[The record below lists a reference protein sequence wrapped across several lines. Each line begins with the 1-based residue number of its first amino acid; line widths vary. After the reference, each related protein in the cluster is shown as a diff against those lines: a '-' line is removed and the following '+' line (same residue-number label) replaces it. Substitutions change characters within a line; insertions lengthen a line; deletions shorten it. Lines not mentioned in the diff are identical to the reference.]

1 MDIFLREWMF
11 PPIDTLSF
19 LRYATVKTEIRFYG
33 VMQLK
38 KNIPHILFHIV
49 VLAACLSLSLL
60 FGRVLLTYTIP
71 MQDASYDLSLNWE
84 GEAIPEDWQYDQK
97 GWTVFLQEGEE
108 TIPLTANGTGGFT
121 GLRKPG
127 QTFYFSRTLTEVL
140 DSPTLRLNTA
150 DQNIAVFLD
159 GELLYTDCPEL
170 DNRIGYLTL
179 PMLGW
184 DRTEPVVLSLPLNY
198 QGKTLTVA
206 QSTGNGDKGEPDV
219 LPTVWLCPVSLYCGY
234 SYESGLISE
243 SFRTAIPAALCFGTG
258 ILLLAVFLWLFFCNK
273 ADWSLMF
280 LALASFL
287 WSARQIAR
295 ADFYSAYFSVLPFD
309 VGELSFLLNLT
320 VLLLFLTSRLSGK
333 PRLLF
338 GILTALEGAA
348 VLLSAVPD
356 INNRFRFMW
365 QDIPE
370 WIGFLGLLGVLAC
383 LGREWKQGNLFSRFF
398 CPLAMAGLA
407 AFMVLLLAVPALR
420 QEVGQQLVLGSQ
432 GYFLLKLMV
441 LMMAAAIL
449 AAFMEWFSKEI
460 TRRAEAKLLAQQY
473 ELAQSGFE
481 NLRRH
486 QEEVM
491 ILRHDMKRHLTFLR
505 QSTSDK
511 MTADYLD
518 ELIGQQQALSPVVQS
533 RNQTLDIIL
542 NAKLGE
548 AAQKGI
554 TVEIVQTDAPKSLP
568 LSDSEL
574 CALIMNLLDNAIH
587 AACGAE
593 NPFLRLD
600 LHQKDGFFVFVCENA
615 AAPELP
621 EKSAKKE
628 AVSQHGLGMKIIEQI
643 INRHGN
649 LMEVQR
655 SSGSYRVTIAL
666 PLHPPLK

>member
-1 MDIFLREWMF
+1 MREWMF
-11 PPIDTLSF
+11 LPIDTHSF
-19 LRYATVKTEIRFYG
+19 LRYATIKTGFEFYG
-33 VMQLK
+33 VTQLK

-60 FGRVLLTYTIP
+60 FGRVLFTYTIP

-108 TIPLTANGTGGFT
+108 TIPLTANGIGGFT

-198 QGKTLTVA
+198 QGKTLTIA
-206 QSTGNGDKGEPDV
+206 QSTGSGDRDEPDA

-258 ILLLAVFLWLFFCNK
+258 ILLLAVFLWLSFCNQ

-287 WSARQIAR
+287 WSTGRIAR
-295 ADFYSAYFSVLPFD
+295 TGFSSAYFGVFPFD
-309 VGELSFLLNLT
+309 VGGLSRLLNLT
-320 VLLLFLTSRLSGK
+320 VLLLFLTCRLSGK

-348 VLLSAVPD
+348 VLLFAVPG
-356 INNRFRFMW
+356 INNRFHFGW
-365 QDIPE
+365 QNVPE

-383 LGREWKQGNLFSRFF
+383 FGLEWRQGNLFCRFF

-407 AFMVLLLAVPALR
+407 IFMVLALAVPALR
-420 QEVGQQLVLGSQ
+420 QTVGQQLVLGSQ
-432 GYFLLKLMV
+432 SYFLWKLMA

-460 TRRAEAKLLAQQY
+460 TRRAEANLLAQQY
-473 ELAQSGFE
+473 ELARSGLE

-491 ILRHDMKRHLTFLR
+491 ILRHDMKKHLTFLR

-533 RNQTLDIIL
+533 RNQTLDTIL

-587 AACGAE
+587 AACGTE

-600 LHQKDGFFVFVCENA
+600 MHQKDGFFVFVCENA

-628 AVSQHGLGMKIIEQI
+628 AASQHGLGMKIIEQI

-666 PLHPPLK
+666 PLHPTLK